1 MGEGEWVG
9 KSVRVLVWEVRVG
22 QGSIK
27 HFGSSMQNFD
37 TSLLTCYK
45 AMKYVDFL
53 N

>member
-1 MGEGEWVG
+1 MTTN
-9 KSVRVLVWEVRVG
+9 KIVLG
-22 QGSIK
+22 AQSCKNQGSIK

-37 TSLLTCYK
+37 TSLLTRYK